1 MLMKAISP
9 RGNFIKMS
17 SEDLPSREL
26 HYLYHVTYFVSAGFC
41 ISAVLLSG
49 PRTNTS
55 YQEHIYVPV
64 IYFMYKSLLP
74 HLVALIR

>member
-26 HYLYHVTYFVSAGFC
+26 HYLCHVAYLVSAGFC
-41 ISAVLLSG
+41 ISAVILSA
-49 PRTNTS
+49 PKTNTS
-55 YQEHIYVPV
+55 YQKHIYVQV
-64 IYFMYKSLLP
+64 IYFMYNSLFP
-74 HLVALIR
+74 HLVALIS